1 MSIARR
7 GKGKEIAREGIFHEI
22 DANNQVL
29 IPPAVVAPRVFLRFS
44 IRLFAIV
51 LNSPAIYILELLRG
65 EEMSQDDDDETDR
78 EFSSRFKN
86 LNTVEEWGACW
97 K

>member
-1 MSIARR
+1 M
-7 GKGKEIAREGIFHEI
+7 
-22 DANNQVL
+22 
-29 IPPAVVAPRVFLRFS
+29 
-44 IRLFAIV
+44 

-86 LNTVEEWGACW
+86 LNTVEEWDACW